1 MVIEKVLS
9 HKRKTLEEC
18 ISEINSWKIEESIKK
33 DIILFTKE
41 YSLGRITKR
50 MGKNTNGLVESI
62 TNLLRLAAFNIKKFN
77 EENIK
82 KFYEQLLNNKV
93 RSFNRKTNKFNGATY
108 SIRYKIEALTM
119 LKRYLTWKYPTKPN
133 LASCIDIRI
142 QKSEPDIDC
151 LNLNEINLL
160 YKFCRDNKERYIIAG
175 LFATGTRAEEFIN
188 FRVCDYELPKKDEFI
203 KATIRNETSKT
214 RGRTISLHY
223 DKTFEAIPE
232 YMAERRRM
240 GALDTDFVLTDSA
253 YSTIRNLLER
263 LGKLALKKAIN
274 AHMIRHS
281 TATWLASKLNR
292 QQLCYYFGW
301 AFSSN
306 MPDKYISRAGM
317 NMQDA
322 DEKAKISTLQEL
334 QSQIEKE
341 RFEKRL
347 IIENV
352 ENLQKESVEIRKQ
365 LEEKKFEAEKLD
377 AFFNRAIEDPKFVSK
392 FKKAMESSLLK
403 DIIKEA
409 NLSKEDGERAYKSMK
424 KLKWKSDK
432 EYEAERILLEKSK
445 TKNIKRS
452 EGVNVIRN

>member
-1 MVIEKVLS
+1 
-9 HKRKTLEEC
+9 
-18 ISEINSWKIEESIKK
+18 
-33 DIILFTKE
+33 
-41 YSLGRITKR
+41 
-50 MGKNTNGLVESI
+50 
-62 TNLLRLAAFNIKKFN
+62 
-77 EENIK
+77 
-82 KFYEQLLNNKV
+82 
-93 RSFNRKTNKFNGATY
+93 
-108 SIRYKIEALTM
+108 
-119 LKRYLTWKYPTKPN
+119 
-133 LASCIDIRI
+133 
-142 QKSEPDIDC
+142 
-151 LNLNEINLL
+151 
-160 YKFCRDNKERYIIAG
+160 
-175 LFATGTRAEEFIN
+175 
-188 FRVCDYELPKKDEFI
+188 
-203 KATIRNETSKT
+203 
-214 RGRTISLHY
+214 
-223 DKTFEAIPE
+223 
-232 YMAERRRM
+232 
-240 GALDTDFVLTDSA
+240 
-253 YSTIRNLLER
+253 
-263 LGKLALKKAIN
+263 
-274 AHMIRHS
+274 MIRHS